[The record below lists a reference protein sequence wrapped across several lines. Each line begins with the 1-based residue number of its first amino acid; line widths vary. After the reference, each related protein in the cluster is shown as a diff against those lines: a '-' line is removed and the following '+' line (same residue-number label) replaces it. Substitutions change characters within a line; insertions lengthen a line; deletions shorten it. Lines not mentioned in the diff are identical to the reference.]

1 LRNPARVSRFLF
13 HPEPSEN
20 GAPPFSALREV
31 RNRLGVSGF
40 FFCRNRRSNR
50 SGGPHL
56 IDSHRGALPREG
68 IDLSKLHDLS
78 EEHRERAVLV
88 GIELGSADGIHA
100 EESLAEL
107 KALAESA
114 GAEVAATVSQRLKA
128 ADPRTFIG
136 EGKAAEVREIASGEG
151 ASLAI
156 FDDALSPAQAR
167 NLETELKLR
176 VIDRSQLILDI
187 FAQRAR
193 TLEGKLQV
201 EIAQLAYLQPRLTR
215 QWSHLS
221 RVRGGGAG
229 GGGVGTR
236 GPGETQL
243 EVDRRRVRERLT
255 RLRARLNEVERT
267 RSIQRRRRLAVP
279 YPTVAL
285 VGYTNSGKSTLM
297 NALTDAGV
305 EAANRPFSTLDP
317 TIRRL
322 GLPGRMTVMVADTV
336 GFIHRLPHLLIDAFK
351 ATLEEVRTASLLV
364 HVVDASSE
372 LAAERMAVVDQVL
385 REIGAGATPRI
396 VAMNKADLVQNPPRA
411 AGSDGTVTISA
422 LKGEGLGP
430 LLDAIAR
437 HFSGSRQEV
446 SVTFSAG
453 RGDLVAMAR
462 RDGEVL
468 SEEYCDGMVS
478 MRALVSA
485 AVAGRLRKAAAA
497 AL

>member
-1 LRNPARVSRFLF
+1 MHN
-13 HPEPSEN
+13 
-20 GAPPFSALREV
+20 
-31 RNRLGVSGF
+31 
-40 FFCRNRRSNR
+40 
-50 SGGPHL
+50 
-56 IDSHRGALPREG
+56 ITTEG
-68 IDLSKLHDLS
+68 RD
-78 EEHRERAVLV
+78 RAILV
-88 GIELGSADGIHA
+88 GIELGAAEGIST

-107 KALAESA
+107 RALTQSA
-114 GAEVAATVSQRLKA
+114 GASVEATVSQKLKA
-128 ADPRTFIG
+128 PDPRTFIG
-136 EGKAAEVREIASGEG
+136 RGKAAEVRELAQQTG
-151 ASLAI
+151 ATVVI

-167 NLETELKLR
+167 NLEKELKLR

-187 FAQRAR
+187 FALRAR

-221 RVRGGGAG
+221 RVRGGGGSAG
-229 GGGVGTR
+229 GGGGGGGGAAGGGVGTR

-243 EVDRRRVRERLT
+243 EVDRRRLREKLT
-255 RLRARLNEVERT
+255 RLRVRLRDVERT
-267 RSIQRRRRLAVP
+267 RTIQRRRRLEVP

-297 NALTDAGV
+297 NAFTGAGV

-322 GLPGRMTVMVADTV
+322 KLPGRMSVMLADTV
-336 GFIHRLPHLLIDAFK
+336 GFIHRLPHGLIDAFK

-372 LAAERMAVVDQVL
+372 LAEERMEIVDRVL
-385 REIGAGATPRI
+385 EEIGAGATPRI
-396 VAMNKADLVQNPPRA
+396 IAMNKSDLMEKEKAPHVAPEHDIVA
-411 AGSDGTVTISA
+411 ISA
-422 LKGEGLGP
+422 LRGEGLDG
-430 LLDAIAR
+430 LREAIAR
-437 HFSGSRQEV
+437 HFSGTRQEV
-446 SVTFSAG
+446 VVTLAAS

-468 SEEYCDGMVS
+468 SEEYSDGKVA

-485 AVAGRLRKAAAA
+485 TVAGRLRKAALARA
-497 AL
+497 